1 MNAVLRAT
9 STLACT
15 IALFGCAGD
24 ATPGSGDSVALA
36 ESAAANAATGAG
48 MDSANAPGAAATGGG
63 TVSLRD
69 AGGREFGMLTL
80 AGATTGT
87 GISLSGTLRGMPPG
101 EHGIHVHTVGR
112 CDAPGFETAG
122 GHWNPTSRKHGT
134 QGENGPHHG
143 DMMNITVGA
152 DSTATVQLTTQGGT
166 LSGADAL
173 MDADGASVV
182 VHATADDYKTD
193 PSGNSGARVACG
205 VISGS

>member
-1 MNAVLRAT
+1 MNVALRAT
-9 STLACT
+9 SMLACS

-24 ATPGSGDSVALA
+24 PAPGSAD
-36 ESAAANAATGAG
+36 SAARADSGAG
-48 MDSANAPGAAATGGG
+48 MATSTDSGAAPAGAAAGGG
-63 TVSLRD
+63 TVSIRD
-69 AGGREFGMLTL
+69 AAGREFGMLTL
-80 AGATTGT
+80 AAAGTGT

-112 CDAPGFETAG
+112 CDAPAFETAG
-122 GHWNPTSRKHGT
+122 GHWNPTTKQHGT
-134 QGENGPHHG
+134 QNPQGPHHG

-182 VHATADDYKTD
+182 VHATADDYRTD

-205 VISGS
+205 VINPS